1 MQILMFYYTPNKNQ
15 LLQHYMGSNLISTFR
30 LYINKKK
37 LVVDIKHQKVID
49 CDATFETNDNKVIP
63 PFPKH
68 GIPT

>member
-1 MQILMFYYTPNKNQ
+1 
-15 LLQHYMGSNLISTFR
+15 MGSNLISTFR
-30 LYINKKK
+30 PYINQKK

-49 CDATFETNDNKVIP
+49 YNATFETNDKKVIP